1 MHENDNESLSMYWFV
16 DSCTLQF
23 QTMAPTSLVLVLWTF
38 PLGSAYNFQSLLSM
52 LRHLIELF
60 MNSQEVMGKMT

>member
-23 QTMAPTSLVLVLWTF
+23 QTMAPTSLVLALWTF

-60 MNSQEVMGKMT
+60 MNSQEIMGKMT